1 MLFRSVYK
9 SNNMEIESTTL
20 PNILVTGT
28 PGVGKTTISRLL
40 CSYVPELRYYNLGEL
55 INSQK
60 LYKNWNETFD
70 IPEFD
75 EDMVLD
81 FLELE
86 IAKGGCV
93 IDFHTSDVRLL
104 SI

>member
-1 MLFRSVYK
+1 
-9 SNNMEIESTTL
+9 MEIESLIL
-20 PNILVTGT
+20 PNILITGT
-28 PGVGKTTISRLL
+28 PGVGKTTISQLL
-40 CSYVPELRYYNLGEL
+40 CSYVPEMRYYNLGEL

-60 LYKNWNETFD
+60 LYKSWNEKFD

-81 FLELE
+81 YLEVE
-86 IAKGGCV
+86 ISKGGCV

-104 SI
+104 ITLRI